1 MSEITT
7 GILALFVLICLFLT
21 GLELAF
27 AMAILG
33 FIGFGYLVSYSA
45 ASNLLVKD
53 FFDTFSTFGFTVI
66 PLFVL
71 MGQIASNSNIAK
83 RLYVATN
90 KFVGHIPGG
99 LAMTTVA
106 GATLF
111 KAMCGSTLATAATF
125 AGIAIPEMDSYGYD
139 KKLSTGVVAS
149 VGTLGVLIPPSIVL
163 IIYAIIVEESIG
175 KMFLAGIIPGLMI
188 SLFFMAVIYGWVKIY
203 PDVAPRAE
211 RVPWAARLGAIPE
224 FIWVALIFIVVIG
237 GIMWGWFSPTEAG
250 SIGTLAI
257 LLLAASRRELKLKG
271 FLKSIDES
279 LRTACMVL
287 LLIAGSTV
295 LGHFLAVTEIPMV
308 AADWIVGLPLPPA
321 IIMVLVIIIYLIGGS
336 FIDDLAFMIL
346 ATPIFY
352 PAVVKLG
359 YDPLWFGVMIS
370 ITVMIGVI
378 IPPVAICVF
387 VVKSVTGVPMG
398 IIYRGCVPFLISLF
412 ACALVLVF
420 IPTNRDV
427 SPQFIHGWVSLGFN
441 KRWICQ

>member
-1 MSEITT
+1 MSEIEV
-7 GILALFVLICLFLT
+7 GVIALFVLIFIFLT
-21 GLELAF
+21 GFELAF
-27 AMAILG
+27 AMSLLG
-33 FIGFGYLVSYSA
+33 FIGFGYLVSFSA

-53 FFDTFSTFGFTVI
+53 FFDTFSSYGFTVI

-83 RLYVATN
+83 RLYVATH

-99 LAMTTVA
+99 IAMTTVA

-125 AGIAIPEMDSYGYD
+125 AGIAIPEMDRYGYD

-149 VGTLGVLIPPSIVL
+149 VGTLGMLIPPSIVL
-163 IIYAIIVEESIG
+163 IIYSIIVEESIG

-188 SLFFMAVIYGWVKIY
+188 SAFFMLVIYGWVKLNPAI
-203 PDVAPRAE
+203 APRAE
-211 RVPWAARLGAIPE
+211 RETWSARIRTLPE
-224 FIWVALIFIVVIG
+224 FLWVALIFIGVVG
-237 GIMWGWFSPTEAG
+237 GLMWGFFSPTEAG
-250 SIGTLAI
+250 SMGAI
-257 LLLAASRRELKLKG
+257 AVLILAALRRELTLRG

-287 LLIAGSTV
+287 LLIGGSTV
-295 LGHFLAVTEIPMV
+295 LGHFLAVTEIPFV
-308 AADWIVGLPLPPA
+308 AADWISNLPFHPS
-321 IIMVLVIIIYLIGGS
+321 IIMALIILVYLIGGS

-352 PAVVKLG
+352 PAVLKLG
-359 YDPLWFGVMIS
+359 YDPVWFGVMIA

-387 VVKSVTGVPMG
+387 VVKSITGVPMNIKIG
-398 IIYRGCVPFLISLF
+398 RASCRERV
-412 ACALVLVF
+412 
-420 IPTNRDV
+420 
-427 SPQFIHGWVSLGFN
+427 
-441 KRWICQ
+441 